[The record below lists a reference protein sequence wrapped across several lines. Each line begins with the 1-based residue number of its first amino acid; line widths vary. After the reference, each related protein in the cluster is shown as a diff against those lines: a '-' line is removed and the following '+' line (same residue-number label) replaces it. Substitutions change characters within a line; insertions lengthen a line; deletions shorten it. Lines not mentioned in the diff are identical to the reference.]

1 MRVAW
6 QSSPAEKL
14 QPYYRYVEANR
25 DFIHLANL
33 MHVHGLSREV
43 ESVVENRMRQT
54 QEEDNC
60 TMADVAQSLRN
71 YTVVSP
77 ESPESPEPIYKE
89 EITEETLEAA
99 AQVYFGLKFC
109 PDYDTEVVTF
119 YQDLLDNFSTE
130 AVLRTLA
137 RLLYVASERRL
148 TEQYNTARTVLD
160 SLAGRLHL
168 QYSQLAGLTT
178 PASRLDSRLASSL
191 YNQLTDLPVELRGS
205 FCEDNVRQ
213 ENILRH
219 IFRFSR
225 RGENDQ
231 PPGTCRRQQ
240 STGRFHSF
248 LFLRRR
254 SGGERDQ

>member
-1 MRVAW
+1 MRVSW

-14 QPYYRYVEANR
+14 QPYYKYVEANR

-60 TMADVAQSLRN
+60 TMADIAQSLRN
-71 YTVVSP
+71 HTVASP
-77 ESPESPEPIYKE
+77 ESAELAELTGPVYKE

-99 AQVYFGLKFC
+99 AHVYFGLKFC

-168 QYSQLAGLTT
+168 QYSQGRIQKFLLN
-178 PASRLDSRLASSL
+178 RI
-191 YNQLTDLPVELRGS
+191 VE
-205 FCEDNVRQ
+205 
-213 ENILRH
+213 
-219 IFRFSR
+219 
-225 RGENDQ
+225 
-231 PPGTCRRQQ
+231 
-240 STGRFHSF
+240 
-248 LFLRRR
+248 
-254 SGGERDQ
+254 

>member
-14 QPYYRYVEANR
+14 QPYYRYVETNR

-33 MHVHGLSREV
+33 MHVHGLSWEV

-77 ESPESPEPIYKE
+77 ESPESPELAEPVYKE

-99 AQVYFGLKFC
+99 AHVYFGLKFC

-178 PASRLDSRLASSL
+178 PASRLASSL

-213 ENILRH
+213 ENLLRH
-219 IFRFSR
+219 IFRFSG

-231 PPGTCRRQQ
+231 PPGACRRQQ